1 MLAAACPRHEFC
13 GTLLELGALKELRD
27 EAGRRALHY
36 AAKQGQGATLT
47 ALLNARAR
55 VDEPDNDGLTP
66 LLLAST
72 AGRTQSV
79 KILLANKADRDAKDP
94 DGHSAIDLAK
104 AHAHDRVAAALSE
117 GGG

>member
-1 MLAAACPRHEFC
+1 MKQLLDAKASVNAGASGLDRKLTPLMLAAACPRHEFC

-72 AGRTQSV
+72 AGRT
-79 KILLANKADRDAKDP
+79 
-94 DGHSAIDLAK
+94 
-104 AHAHDRVAAALSE
+104 
-117 GGG
+117 